1 MVVFEKENVVWGL
14 VNIYA
19 PNQASNRAIFW
30 DTMAEK
36 LPDCVTNWIV
46 CGDFNML
53 EQPSDR
59 VGGSNSTIHG
69 RELAAWERLVFKTR
83 ILDAWNVCSFSRLNG
98 TLLFSRSNR
107 RNVDGQLSLR
117 DSTNLSRIDRYYISD
132 YFGSEGG
139 FIGIMAG
146 TTLSDHAPIILESRK
161 SQPKRKAFIRI
172 PDHLILDD
180 SLKEEA
186 TLIWTRVMA
195 SHGTTPER
203 VMAALQKMS
212 RFFHGKDT
220 LKAKEYREK
229 EKNLRRSLRRYNASK
244 KDIRHAPGVRTRQE
258 VEER

>member
-1 MVVFEKENVVWGL
+1 M
-14 VNIYA
+14 
-19 PNQASNRAIFW
+19 
-30 DTMAEK
+30 
-36 LPDCVTNWIV
+36 
-46 CGDFNML
+46 
-53 EQPSDR
+53 
-59 VGGSNSTIHG
+59 
-69 RELAAWERLVFKTR
+69 FKTR

-107 RNVDGQLSLR
+107 RNLDGQLSLR

-161 SQPKRKAFIRI
+161 SQPKSKAFICI
-172 PDHLILDD
+172 LDHLTLDQ

-203 VMAALQKMS
+203 VTAALQ
-212 RFFHGKDT
+212 
-220 LKAKEYREK
+220 
-229 EKNLRRSLRRYNASK
+229 
-244 KDIRHAPGVRTRQE
+244 
-258 VEER
+258 